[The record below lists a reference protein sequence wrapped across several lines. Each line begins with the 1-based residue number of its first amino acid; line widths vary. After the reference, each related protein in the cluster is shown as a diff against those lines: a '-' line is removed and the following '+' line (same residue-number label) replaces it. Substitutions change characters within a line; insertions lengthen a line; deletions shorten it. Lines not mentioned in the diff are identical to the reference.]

1 MQGRLGGALIG
12 MIMLTSVGLW
22 AGCGPEPAT
31 TSDPGAS
38 EASASTAT
46 GAASTS
52 TSAPEPATTSTSVFS
67 STSDSSPPSQS
78 TIARLFGDL
87 ARTSAPMPVYGL
99 TELPA
104 GSSVPAEW
112 WPVLSLESPAAYEG
126 PAVPNPRVV
135 GEQQGAQEAEV
146 LLQFDDGWLVILEN
160 FRGDLGDVS
169 GSTVGDVA
177 GRQATLYELNGGV
190 LVQWSDQGAWYGVFG
205 RGVAAADVVQV
216 ALGLTLIDPSH

>member
-1 MQGRLGGALIG
+1 MQARLVGALVG
-12 MIMLTSVGLW
+12 MVMLASVGLW

-31 TSDPGAS
+31 TSDAGTS
-38 EASASTAT
+38 EASATTAT

-52 TSAPEPATTSTSVFS
+52 TSAPEPATPSTSVSS

-104 GSSVPAEW
+104 GCSIPAEW
-112 WPVLSLESPAAYEG
+112 WPVLSLESRAAYEG
-126 PAVPNPRVV
+126 PAVLNPRVV
-135 GEQQGAQEAEV
+135 GEEQGAQEAEV
-146 LLQFDDGWLVILEN
+146 LLQFDEGWLLILEN

-169 GSTVGDVA
+169 GSTVGDMA
-177 GRQATLYELNGGV
+177 GRPARLYEVNGGV

-205 RGVAAADVVQV
+205 RGLAAADVVQV
-216 ALGLTLIDPSH
+216 ALALTVVEPSH